1 MQKSLAF
8 VEWWIIIFS
17 LSVFLLLLLFFLP
30 PLFDNFF
37 YHSFFLFISLSFST
51 DSLNRITW
59 LRQGKNRK
67 IVSSACRSGLNKI
80 PEAEQLFS
88 LFLSLVSR
96 FLGFF
101 VGLRKGSRRG
111 CRDYCYVSMSGDIR
125 NILPTHLCLGR
136 RPAGF
141 LISHANCPD
150 VPRNREEISV
160 IISRTEAASSLPPEI
175 GSISCLGEFEY
186 TRGYVSVS
194 ARSKLQGLWKQPL
207 ENWPNWFMPFLYRRA
222 SLGWNRHCGP
232 IRVIFPS
239 YSPSQIGLT

>member
-1 MQKSLAF
+1 MNNYFFPLRLSSSSFFFFLPSPITF
-8 VEWWIIIFS
+8 FIILSFS
-17 LSVFLLLLLFFLP
+17 LSL
-30 PLFDNFF
+30 
-37 YHSFFLFISLSFST
+37 SLSP
-51 DSLNRITW
+51 SLSLHRLLELYHVITS
-59 LRQGKNRK
+59 REKSKDRVER
-67 IVSSACRSGLNKI
+67 VSIRVKQNSGSRAAFL
-80 PEAEQLFS
+80 S
-88 LFLSLVSR
+88 LSLSLVSR

-207 ENWPNWFMPFLYRRA
+207 ENWPN
-222 SLGWNRHCGP
+222 
-232 IRVIFPS
+232 
-239 YSPSQIGLT
+239 